1 MVLATRCLNP
11 SITTRPI
18 AEHDIT
24 FFLDLHVKSIIY
36 PLDADL
42 VFFVYKSPN
51 CFFFLPLAQG
61 PLRSG
66 YASIRRPIYFQLPYT
81 IIVIFLTP
89 FMFIIPIVDTMI
101 DDTSHAITPHYIESF
116 NEVTNKDTLGI

>member
-1 MVLATRCLNP
+1 MILLSSWIYTSSPLYTHWMRILSSCTNP
-11 SITTRPI
+11 PI
-18 AEHDIT
+18 A
-24 FFLDLHVKSIIY
+24 
-36 PLDADL
+36 
-42 VFFVYKSPN
+42 
-51 CFFFLPLAQG
+51 FFFLPLAQG

-116 NEVTNKDTLGI
+116 NEITNKDTLGI